1 VLHIRSMK
9 RFCYVWVLSLLLTS
23 CGDEFGGASID
34 SLTISPSSIRTAETG
49 MTDEFFTVTIGISG
63 FEDDIDEDAVRVF
76 VQDPEV
82 DAIPGSVDVAT
93 NTITLNMIAKTWVG
107 GLPAGLYDVGAVV
120 RSQTESVT
128 QRDLATIT
136 IEE

>member
-1 VLHIRSMK
+1 
-9 RFCYVWVLSLLLTS
+9 
-23 CGDEFGGASID
+23 
-34 SLTISPSSIRTAETG
+34 